1 MKPHAAVSSSPAR
14 QSLCQQPSISA
25 AGHQHLN
32 LFYKYIDGRAKPG
45 NAAQSLMQLTR
56 LSKDTCQNSAARST
70 RLQHGHEH
78 LGSHYD
84 WEASSWEPGGKRRKG
99 TMAMRLYWSARM
111 RAALC
116 MQVSR
121 ERVNHSSTHFTCSF
135 HMRAASPC
143 CKPSSGA
150 RLMGTAC
157 TCAHLMSGALLPV
170 SVVRGHASSWLCLL
184 KDCDY
189 KSAAT

>member
-1 MKPHAAVSSSPAR
+1 M
-14 QSLCQQPSISA
+14 SLLQHD
-25 AGHQHLN
+25 HQHVASLN
-32 LFYKYIDGRAKPG
+32 DGHA
-45 NAAQSLMQLTR
+45 M
-56 LSKDTCQNSAARST
+56 
-70 RLQHGHEH
+70 
-78 LGSHYD
+78 
-84 WEASSWEPGGKRRKG
+84 SWEKCRMG

-150 RLMGTAC
+150 CLMGTAC
-157 TCAHLMSGALLPV
+157 TCTHLTSYPLLPS
-170 SVVRGHASSWLCLL
+170 SVVREHACSWLCGL
-184 KDCDY
+184 KDCDSKQRLHDSRQKLKGVHLECKQAVMLGACFIFRNCLVSRKLRLHTKCAVTCSDVCRVY
-189 KSAAT
+189 CHH